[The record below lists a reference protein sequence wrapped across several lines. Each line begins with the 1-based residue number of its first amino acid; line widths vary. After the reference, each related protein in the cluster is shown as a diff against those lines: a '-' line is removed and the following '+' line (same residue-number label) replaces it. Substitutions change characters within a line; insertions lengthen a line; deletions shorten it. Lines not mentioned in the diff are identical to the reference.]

1 MERGNGNNKSQGHN
15 PDIQGEF
22 TPYGS
27 TNFPIL
33 QIKARLLKACQEF
46 DLLSRKSVLI
56 ESTRFFEGY
65 PMYRA
70 WLVFT
75 QILAALVL
83 TMAALLGLDRL
94 IPGLLPFDGKAITV
108 HEVVGGNTSTF
119 ASSFASAAAK
129 SRPSVVNVFTSKQV
143 RMPHS
148 PFMDEPALRRFFGE
162 HLKQDNRPQRVSNL
176 GSGVIVSQ
184 DGYILTNHHVIEAAD
199 DIQVALADGTIM
211 DAKVV
216 GTDPETDLA
225 VLKVEH
231 QSLHAVTFAK
241 PESLNVGD
249 VVLAIGNPFGVGQ
262 TVTMG
267 IVSALGRSHLGIN
280 TFENYIQTDAAINP
294 GNSGGAL
301 VDSAG
306 NLVGVNTAIFS
317 RTGGSQGIG
326 FAIPI
331 SIVRQVMGQI
341 IEHGTVT
348 RGWVGIEVQEI
359 TPEIAD
365 SFGLKATTGAL
376 IAGVLRGGPA
386 DKGGIRPGDVL
397 VAVDGHSVK
406 DSTSLLSLIAALP
419 PGKEANLK
427 LIREQK
433 PVLARVVIEKRP
445 NLRRENPE

>member
-1 MERGNGNNKSQGHN
+1 
-15 PDIQGEF
+15 
-22 TPYGS
+22 
-27 TNFPIL
+27 
-33 QIKARLLKACQEF
+33 
-46 DLLSRKSVLI
+46 
-56 ESTRFFEGY
+56 
-65 PMYRA
+65 MYRA
-70 WLVFT
+70 WLVFA
-75 QILAALVL
+75 QIVAAVVLV
-83 TMAALLGLDRL
+83 MAALLGLDRL

-108 HEVVGGNTSTF
+108 QEVVVGHATSF
-119 ASSFASAAAK
+119 PSSFAQAAAK

-143 RMPHS
+143 RMPRS
-148 PFMDEPALRRFFGE
+148 PFMDDPVLRRFFGE
-162 HLKQDNRPQRVSNL
+162 RLQQDSRPQRVSNL

-199 DIQVALADGTIM
+199 EIQVALADGTTM

-231 QSLHAVTFAK
+231 KALPAIAFAK

-306 NLVGVNTAIFS
+306 NLVGINTAIFS
-317 RTGGSQGIG
+317 RTGGNLGIG
-326 FAIPI
+326 FAIPV

-341 IEHGTVT
+341 IAHGSVT

-359 TPEIAD
+359 TPEIAE
-365 SFGLKATTGAL
+365 SFGLKTTTGAL

-397 VAVDGHSVK
+397 VAVDGQTVTDSV
-406 DSTSLLSLIAALP
+406 SLLSLIAALP
-419 PGKEANLK
+419 PGKEATLK

-433 PVLARVVIEKRP
+433 PIQVRVVIAKRP
-445 NLRRENPE
+445 PLRQDHPEQ